1 MRYLLFLFFTA
12 VAFAQNPPA
21 NAAGTAGCVQVHS
34 STGSSISC
42 GGSTVVA
49 SLPTASAHANAIYL
63 VHDGTSSS
71 DCTSGGGTS
80 QSLCVSNGSAW
91 VALGGAGGLGT
102 VTSIIL
108 AGTTGQITV
117 TGTCTVTTTG
127 TCTFSLPANVVLPG
141 TINSLTLTTSTG
153 TITIAN
159 GETFTVNAGLT
170 LAGTDGVTVTFPA
183 TNATVATLGLTNT
196 FTGKQDAS
204 GAPHTLPAVV
214 VATVGALPATGCSL
228 GELAVVTGATLGQ
241 QLYENSGIGTCIW
254 TQQLNS
260 GTATGG
266 GITMY
271 SATSLTVTANT
282 YYIPIGGGGA
292 ISTTETNVDIDSPTA
307 ATITNMFVQ
316 QSVAIGAGNTAVYTF
331 RKNATSQSVTCTIS
345 GASATSCSDSVHSFN
360 VSQGDLLTIQL
371 VTTGTIVATP
381 NILIAAQF
389 GNITAT
395 GTVNT
400 GITGQLGY
408 YAGNGAAISGTN
420 AIPTGTTATTPT
432 CTTINGV
439 LATTASLAC
448 VSGSLFQ
455 AVAVNAATVT
465 VLPTTPSYSNGSS
478 GVGAT
483 LTATGNGAF
492 PAVDGYT
499 ASVGNRILVNN
510 QADSKQNGVYSLT
523 TLGNG
528 GTPYVLTRATD
539 FNTVAEINGSGAIP
553 TLNGTVNNNVLWIL
567 STTIAAI
574 GTGQNNINYS
584 VGSATPF
591 PAYTITN
598 AGSTGTVLNKLVKL
612 TGAPST
618 AIQAATT
625 DTTGIIGICL
635 SNCSTSGAAII
646 GYTNTLACV
655 FDGATT
661 AGDYVQISATTAGDC
676 HDGGATYPT
685 SGGDILGRAMSTN
698 GSGGTFQMIWGS
710 LDVASKAN
718 PIPVNLPAPGTTCTF
733 SGSSTFCVC
742 TNTCTITVPVPA
754 AGDQFCA
761 LNDDNVATVIT
772 LSAIGSSSRYEN
784 TARTAYGTAGTGT
797 LVSGGAVKDSVCIIG
812 RDSTHY
818 LTTNFVG
825 TWTAN

>member
-1 MRYLLFLFFTA
+1 MMRHLLWLFLLALFALPVLAQPASRQFSYVA
-12 VAFAQNPPA
+12 VDPA
-21 NAAGTAGCVQVHS
+21 GSCSNGQANQYNYTNNKEWGCNNGTW
-34 STGSSISC
+34 TL
-42 GGSTVVA
+42 VV
-49 SLPTASAHANAIYL
+49 
-63 VHDGTSSS
+63 
-71 DCTSGGGTS
+71 GGG
-80 QSLCVSNGSAW
+80 G
-91 VALGGAGGLGT
+91 GT
-102 VTSIIL
+102 VTSITL

-127 TCTFSLPANVVLPG
+127 TCTFSLPSNVVLPG

-153 TITIAN
+153 TITLAN
-159 GETFTVNAGLT
+159 GKTFTINAGVT
-170 LAGTDGVTVTFPA
+170 LAGTDGVTITFPA
-183 TNATVATLGLTNT
+183 SNATVATLGLTNT
-196 FTGKQDAS
+196 FTGTQDAS
-204 GAPHTLPAVV
+204 GAPHTLPMKV
-214 VATVGALPATGCSL
+214 VANVPALPATCTA

-241 QLYENSGIGTCIW
+241 QIYQCSAGNIW

-271 SATSLTVTANT
+271 SATGLTVTANT
-282 YYIPIGGGGA
+282 YYIPIGGGGS
-292 ISTTETNVDIDSPTA
+292 ISTTETNVDIDSPSA
-307 ATITNMFVQ
+307 ATITNMYVQ
-316 QSVAIGAGNTAVYTF
+316 LSVALGAGNSGVFTF
-331 RKNATSQSVTCTIS
+331 RNNAVSQSVTCTIS
-345 GASATSCSDSVHSFN
+345 GASATSCSDAVHSFN

-371 VTTGTIVATP
+371 VTTGTIIVTP

-400 GITGQLGY
+400 GTANQLAY
-408 YAGNGAAISGTN
+408 YVGNGAAVSGTG
-420 AIPTGTTATTPT
+420 AIPNNTTATTQA
-432 CTTINGV
+432 CNVSNTTV
-439 LATTASLAC
+439 ATMAALSC

-455 AVAVNAATVT
+455 AVAVAAATT
-465 VLPTTPSYSNGSS
+465 TTLPANTYNNGTA

-483 LTATGNGAF
+483 LTGNSNGAF
-492 PAVDGYT
+492 AAVDGYT
-499 ASVGNRILVNN
+499 ASVGDRILVNN
-510 QADSKQNGVYSLT
+510 QASALQNGVYSLT

-528 GTPYVLTRATD
+528 GAPYVLTRATD

-574 GTGQNNINYS
+574 GTGQNNINYG
-584 VGSATPF
+584 VGAATPF

-598 AGSTGTVLNKLVKL
+598 ASSTGTVLNKLVKL

-618 AIQAATT
+618 AVRAATT

-635 SNCSTSGAAII
+635 SNCGTSGSALI

-661 AGDYVQISATTAGDC
+661 AGDYVQISSSTAGDC
-676 HDGGATYPT
+676 HDGGAAYPT
-685 SGGDILGRAMSTN
+685 SGGDILGRVMSTN
-698 GSGGTFQMIWGS
+698 SGGGTYQMVWGS

-718 PIPVNLPAPGTTCTF
+718 PIPVNLPTPGTTCTF
-733 SGSSTFCVC
+733 SGASTFCVC
-742 TNTCTITVPVPA
+742 TGTCTITVPVPA

-761 LNDDNVATVIT
+761 MNDDNVTTVIT
-772 LSAIGSSSRYEN
+772 LSAIGSSARYEN

-797 LVSGGAVKDSVCIIG
+797 LVSGGAVGDAVCIVG
-812 RDSTHY
+812 RDATHY
-818 LTTNFVG
+818 LTVSHTG